1 MKKLLSFVLII
12 AVIFCFAACGDKG
25 SSSSQI
31 SENDIPSAS
40 ETGNKNH
47 LTGEM
52 SLDKDSANKRPL
64 AVMINNIKISLP
76 QRGISKADVLYE
88 TLAEGGITRIMAMFA
103 DPEEIPDLGS
113 IRSARSYYVELAASH
128 NAIFT
133 HAGGSDG
140 AYSTIKQKNIDNIDF
155 LSGASAAYRDKDRLN
170 NRVPAEHT
178 LFTNAEL
185 LAKRLKNKDLYAK
198 IDDFFRFG
206 DNTKQMENAE
216 AALNIT
222 APFSN
227 SAKATFTYDSE
238 SGLYKKG
245 QFNAPHIDGA
255 TGETLTF
262 KNVFLLK
269 TAITKTNDYKNHV
282 AVDLTSGEGYYACE
296 GKMIPI
302 KWQKNGFNK
311 QLKYY
316 TMDNN
321 EIYVAEGKSYVCIL
335 PEKSN
340 ITFN

>member
-1 MKKLLSFVLII
+1 MKKLVSLILAI
-12 AVIFCFAACGDKG
+12 AIIFCFAGCGDKDTT
-25 SSSSQI
+25 SSQI
-31 SENDIPSAS
+31 SESDISS
-40 ETGNKNH
+40 STQVGNKNP

-52 SLDKDSANKRPL
+52 NLDKDSINKRPL
-64 AVMINNIKISLP
+64 AIMINNIKISLP
-76 QRGISKADVLYE
+76 QRGISKADMFYE
-88 TLAEGGITRIMAMFA
+88 TLAEGGITRIMAMFV
-103 DPEEIPDLGS
+103 DPAKIPDLGS
-113 IRSARSYYVELAASH
+113 VRSARSYYVELAASH

-140 AYSTIKQKNIDNIDF
+140 AYSTIKKQGIDNIDF
-155 LSGASAAYRDKDRLN
+155 LKGVAASYRDKDRIK
-170 NRVPAEHT
+170 NRIPTEHT
-178 LFTNAEL
+178 LFTNADL
-185 LAKRLKNKDLYAK
+185 LAKRLKNKNLTAE

-255 TGETLTF
+255 TGETLTL

-269 TAITKTNDYKNHV
+269 TSITNTNDYKNHV
-282 AVDLTSGEGYYACE
+282 AVDLTSGEGYYACG
-296 GKMIPI
+296 GKVIPI
-302 KWQKNGFNK
+302 RWQKNGFNK

-321 EIYVAEGKSYVCIL
+321 EIFVAEGKSYVCIL